1 VTKKKPGRKT
11 QLNAELQHEI
21 CYLLSQGVPVGAT
34 CDMVGIPQAT
44 YRAWIAK
51 GEEGRAPYREFVEGT
66 TRARGQARV
75 SLLEKITLS
84 NDWRAHAWL
93 LSHCWPDEF
102 SESRI
107 LQPAQPEPSLQIN
120 YGPGVQDVLEQGAQ
134 IGKQLANL
142 KPGQKIDPRPQA
154 QQNGEQGR
162 KAKAQ
167 ETIITPAKIHSG
179 ASSKRNGK
187 HATQSN
193 QFETDSRH
201 LQSDSLR

>member
-1 VTKKKPGRKT
+1 VTTKKAGRKT
-11 QLNAELQHEI
+11 LLNAELQREI

-34 CDMVGIPQAT
+34 CDAVGITQAT
-44 YRAWIAK
+44 YHAWIAK
-51 GEEGRAPYREFVEGT
+51 GEEGHEPYREFVEST

-93 LSHCWPDEF
+93 LSHCWPEEF

-107 LQPAQPEPSLQIN
+107 LQPAQPEPSLEIN
-120 YGPGVQDVLEQGAQ
+120 YGPGVQDVLEQDAQ
-134 IGKQLANL
+134 IAKHLPNL
-142 KPGQKIDPRPQA
+142 KPGQKIDLRPEA

-167 ETIITPAKIHSG
+167 EAIITQLKSIRPPLGEI
-179 ASSKRNGK
+179 
-187 HATQSN
+187 
-193 QFETDSRH
+193 
-201 LQSDSLR
+201 